1 MREGVGKEML
11 LERPSPKPPD
21 PHSLMRQK
29 GKNISQRR
37 GCGDEWEGGGGGG
50 GLRWGKLSLPCS
62 SCKHFELSLQ
72 LHIVPIA
79 HDLLA

>member
-1 MREGVGKEML
+1 MAK
-11 LERPSPKPPD
+11 
-21 PHSLMRQK
+21 RQK
-29 GKNISQRR
+29 HPSQRK
-37 GCGDEWEGGGGGG
+37 GCGDEWEEGMGGWGEG
-50 GLRWGKLSLPCS
+50 GKLSLPCS

>member
-1 MREGVGKEML
+1 MGKEVL
-11 LERPSPKPPD
+11 LEIPSPKLTD
-21 PHSLMRQK
+21 PHSLMLWSDTWQK
-29 GKNISQRR
+29 GKNIKQRR
-37 GCGDEWEGGGGGG
+37 GCGDEWEGGG
-50 GLRWGKLSLPCS
+50 GKLSLPCS